1 VAERL
6 VEEILLLNVVKSV
19 EERKPFVEAFAWEMV
34 KTPVPELYASGVVAE
49 SDVEPILL
57 LKFVKSVE
65 KR

>member
-1 VAERL
+1 
-6 VEEILLLNVVKSV
+6 VEEILLLKVVKSV
-19 EERKPFVEAFAWEMV
+19 EERKPFVEAFACEMV

-49 SDVEPILL
+49 RLVEPILL